1 MPLLLYF
8 SLCNFKFIIVYIFC
22 ALYPCEYTARGPL
35 LTACSPTMVY
45 PGWEVGIITPSV
57 NNSETVKAVT
67 LAFCSIQQHF
77 IRDICAKFGVPN
89 WPQSPDIGQ
98 NSGGCI
104 SNFWISGQS
113 LINKFCQEKIVKIDK
128 RNTATMTNMSPNC
141 DMIVFFPI
149 YGQFAAIWKP

>member
-1 MPLLLYF
+1 
-8 SLCNFKFIIVYIFC
+8 
-22 ALYPCEYTARGPL
+22 
-35 LTACSPTMVY
+35 MVY

-128 RNTATMTNMSPNC
+128 RNTATLKKFDDDEHVTKLWHDRILSNLW
-141 DMIVFFPI
+141 PI
-149 YGQFAAIWKP
+149 CSRLEAVISMHD